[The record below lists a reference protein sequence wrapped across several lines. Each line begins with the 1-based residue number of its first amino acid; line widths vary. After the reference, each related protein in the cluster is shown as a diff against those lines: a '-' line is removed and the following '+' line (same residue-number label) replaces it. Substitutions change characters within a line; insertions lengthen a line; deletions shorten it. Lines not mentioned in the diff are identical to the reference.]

1 MTETFNTFK
10 PRHKLVSQFVDYY
23 YLDVKPSN
31 EVTEFVCFPHHNT
44 TISIYKSHRRAAN
57 RDMIFDPEAASFQI
71 FTPVREQVLRV
82 RQIGPV
88 YRIVIVFHALG
99 IQQFYR
105 GLDFSDYILDYSFV
119 NQEELAQLFTNTD
132 VDTLTE
138 ILDQLLCRRY
148 VEFKNKALC
157 YSTAQVFINYEE
169 FSVEGLANDL
179 QISRRHLNRLFNQHL
194 GVSIKRFHKIVLLR
208 KLLEKKLFSNPQ
220 ETFTRL
226 AYELNFSDQAHLNK
240 AFKSLTQNSP
250 NQFLKKGTLLGN
262 EDTFWHILT

>member
-1 MTETFNTFK
+1 MTETFDTFK
-10 PRHKLVSQFVDYY
+10 PRHKLVSQYVDYY

-57 RDMIFDPEAASFQI
+57 RDMIFDPDAASFQI

-82 RQIGPV
+82 RQIGKV
-88 YRIVIVFHALG
+88 HRIVIVFHALG

-105 GLDFSDYILDYSFV
+105 DLDFSDYILDHPFL
-119 NQEELAQLFTNTD
+119 NQGELEQLFTQTKVD
-132 VDTLTE
+132 VLTE
-138 ILDQLLCRRY
+138 ILDQFLWSRY
-148 VEFKNKALC
+148 VEFKNETLG
-157 YSTAQVFINYEE
+157 YSTAQVFANYEE

-179 QISRRHLNRLFNQHL
+179 RISRRHLNRLFNRHL
-194 GVSIKRFHKIVLLR
+194 GVSIKKFHKIVLLR
-208 KLLEKKLFSNPQ
+208 KLLEKKLFSSPQ

-226 AYELNFSDQAHLNK
+226 AYELNYSDQAHLNK
-240 AFKSLTQNSP
+240 AFKVLTQNSP

-262 EDTFWHILT
+262 EDTFWHILK